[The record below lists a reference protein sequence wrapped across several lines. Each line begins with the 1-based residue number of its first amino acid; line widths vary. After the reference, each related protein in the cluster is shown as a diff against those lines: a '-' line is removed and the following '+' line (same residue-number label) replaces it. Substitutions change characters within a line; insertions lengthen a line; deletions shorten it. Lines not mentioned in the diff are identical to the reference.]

1 MTHPP
6 FVWHDVPRGGKT
18 FWSLP
23 VSGTGVELPVIVVR
37 GAHAGK
43 TLVVSAGVHGD
54 EYEGVQAI
62 FDVIAGLD
70 ASTMR
75 GALVAVPVA
84 NPPAF
89 WNVTR
94 TSPLDGGNLARVF
107 PGDPTGSPTQAIA
120 YAFDQQILSI
130 ADFYIDLHSAGVKW
144 WMPTLV
150 GYHADDAQAAPAAE
164 AFGAPVIWKHPVIA
178 PGRTVSAAAD
188 RGVPALYVEA
198 RGAGRIHPDDLLVYR
213 RGLQR
218 LLCHLGITPGT
229 LEPLPAAVRLEGDG
243 NIDKG
248 ASATQR
254 GFLTPRVTMLQAVA
268 AGDLLGTLHDMWGRE
283 MERFVAPCDGVVV
296 LIHACPLVQP
306 GEPLFLLTERVA

>member
-6 FVWHDVPRGGKT
+6 FVWSDVPRGGKT

-23 VSGTGVELPVIVVR
+23 VSGTGIELPVIAVR
-37 GAHAGK
+37 GAHPGK

-70 ASTMR
+70 PSTMH

-107 PGDPTGSPTQAIA
+107 PGDPKGSPTQAIA

-144 WMPTLV
+144 WMPTLI
-150 GYHADDAQAAPAAE
+150 GYHADDTPAAQAAE

-198 RGAGRIHPDDLLVYR
+198 RGAGRIDPDDLLVYR

-218 LLCHLGITPGT
+218 LLCHLGITPGM
-229 LEPLPAAVRLEGDG
+229 LDPLPAAVRLEGDG

-254 GFLTPRVTMLQAVA
+254 GFLTPSVTMLQAVA
-268 AGDLLGTLHDMWGRE
+268 TGDLLGTLHDMWGRE
-283 MERFVAPCDGVVV
+283 IERFTAPCDGVVV